1 MAFEVMEDPVAAEGR
16 RADQLKKDERFTV
29 VIGNPPYER
38 EQRAVGDTGKRK
50 GGVVRYGAAGIS
62 PLLEDVIRPMSDA
75 GLGKHAPNLH
85 NLYVYFWRWAVWQA
99 TELPPGP
106 SIVTFITASSY
117 LEGFAM
123 GGVRSLLRSAF
134 DELLIVDLGGEGRG
148 ALIEEN
154 IFDIQTPVAIA
165 FALRK
170 GIPSS
175 SCTVRHLCISGSRQE
190 KFERLGTLT
199 LDMVATDV
207 HGKGLERL
215 VPHDDQGAY
224 WSWPI
229 VTDLFPWRHSGAK
242 FHRTWPIGETLSLLR
257 QRWSELVTAVPR
269 KRSALLFEKE
279 MTATSTPIPLLHR
292 GQRLRPIQHLDRD
305 DRPESIERYGYR
317 SFDRQWA
324 IADKRVADR
333 PRPVLWRVRGGGQ
346 LFLTTLTSA
355 KLGRGPALTVTPY
368 VPDIHHF
375 SGRGAKNVMPIY
387 RDPSSR
393 EPNVPGELL
402 ETLSQTVDEHLTVED
417 LVAYV
422 HGLLGTG
429 AFTDRFTDEL
439 AEIVEPVHIPFTA
452 SPDLFNRAVELG
464 RELLW
469 YQTWGERSGPD
480 DATTLPP
487 GTVHRI
493 SPIEG
498 YPDTFR
504 HRPDDQILEVGTG
517 RFGPVSE
524 DVWNF
529 EVSGLKVLSSWLGYR
544 MAQRKGK
551 KAGPLSEI
559 RPRSW
564 VFTDE
569 LLCLISILQHTIDM
583 TPTAAQLLDEIVS
596 GPLLL
601 ATDLPQPTDAERK
614 PPKV

>member
-1 MAFEVMEDPVAAEGR
+1 MEDPVAAEGR

-106 SIVTFITASSY
+106 SIVAFITASSY

-123 GGVRSLLRSAF
+123 GGVRSLLRYAF

-154 IFDIQTPVAIA
+154 VFDIQTPVAIA
-165 FALRK
+165 FGLRK
-170 GIPSS
+170 GISSS

-190 KFERLGTLT
+190 KFERLSTLT
-199 LDMVATDV
+199 LDEVATDV
-207 HGKGLERL
+207 PGNGLERL
-215 VPHDDQGAY
+215 IPHDDQADY
-224 WSWPI
+224 WSWPT
-229 VTDLFPWRHSGAK
+229 VTDLFPWSHSGAK

-257 QRWSELVTAVPR
+257 RRWCELVTAVPR
-269 KRSALLFEKE
+269 ERGALLFEKE
-279 MTATSTPIPLLHR
+279 RTATSTPRPLLR
-292 GQRLRPIQHLDRD
+292 GGQKLRPIRHLDRD

-333 PRPVLWRVRGGGQ
+333 PRPVLWRVRRGGQ
-346 LFLTTLTSA
+346 LFLTTLTST

-368 VPDIHHF
+368 VPDIDHF

-387 RDPSSR
+387 RDPIAR
-393 EPNVPGELL
+393 ETNVPGGLL
-402 ETLSQTVDEHLTVED
+402 ETLDQTVGEQLIVED

-429 AFTDRFTDEL
+429 AFTERFTDEL
-439 AEIVEPVHIPFTA
+439 AEIVQPVHIPFTG

-469 YQTWGERSGPD
+469 YHTWGERFGPD

-487 GTVHRI
+487 GTVRKV
-493 SPIEG
+493 SPVVG